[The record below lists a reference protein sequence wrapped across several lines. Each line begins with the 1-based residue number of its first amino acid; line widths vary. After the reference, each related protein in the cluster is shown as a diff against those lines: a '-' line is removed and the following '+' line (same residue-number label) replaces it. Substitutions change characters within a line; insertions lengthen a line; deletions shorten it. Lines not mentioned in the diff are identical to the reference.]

1 MLEAALY
8 SSFLYDCF
16 GFLMKQGH
24 ILKEKIITHIRE
36 YLCDNRMRMLMNDFC
51 NFKHTGEALLGGF
64 RIVTPKWT
72 PFWVR
77 ITGQEVL
84 KDELQKLKGQQADLR
99 KAMRQN
105 RKEARN
111 ATKRKNRL
119 VKALRKFLKVKAFS
133 SRRERTFV
141 QTVQRLTLYCLLSG
155 SSCPPLVCVH

>member
-84 KDELQKLKGQQADLR
+84 KDELQKLKASRLTCAKPCGRIAKKQGMQPS
-99 KAMRQN
+99 
-105 RKEARN
+105 AR
-111 ATKRKNRL
+111 T
-119 VKALRKFLKVKAFS
+119 VW
-133 SRRERTFV
+133 SRRCANF
-141 QTVQRLTLYCLLSG
+141 
-155 SSCPPLVCVH
+155 